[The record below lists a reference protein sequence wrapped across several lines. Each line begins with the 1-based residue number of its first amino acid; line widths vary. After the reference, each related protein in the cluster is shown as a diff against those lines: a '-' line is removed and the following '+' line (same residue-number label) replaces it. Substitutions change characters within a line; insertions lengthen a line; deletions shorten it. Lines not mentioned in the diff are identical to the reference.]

1 MQFSRLWMPLSLV
14 LLLAGCQHFEPKPI
28 SAEQNAADLEAR
40 SLANP
45 DLKRFLEKT
54 LEHEISPWPK
64 LPWDFEMLT
73 LAAFYFHPSLDLA
86 RAQREVAQAGMRT
99 AGGRPNPSIGVTPE
113 YSFNPPEGVSSP
125 WLPSVKLDVPI
136 ETAGKRRYRIDYA
149 RNLSEAASLRI
160 ATAAWAVRSRLRASL
175 LDLADARQREEVLRQ
190 QQSLQQQIVARL
202 EQRLRAGTVSAF
214 EVTTARI
221 ALSKAQ
227 VEVEDLRRRA
237 AEATAR
243 VGEAIGIPSQAV
255 PDLAIDFP
263 LPPPA
268 AAGLATA
275 EMRAQALHTRPDILA
290 ALAEYAASQSALQLE
305 LAKQYPDLHLG
316 TGYQWDQGEHKWSLG
331 LGMDLPV
338 LNRNEGP
345 IAEAKAKRSEAA
357 ARFEAVQANALAEID
372 RALAGYRGAQT
383 NLATLAS
390 LVDAQQ
396 KQQAAIEAQFK
407 AGTADSLEVLAA
419 RSELSAAQLLQF
431 DAQTRARVA
440 FGQLEDAMQRPFHAL
455 SWVEE
460 NPRLV
465 RDQRSP

>member
-1 MQFSRLWMPLSLV
+1 
-14 LLLAGCQHFEPKPI
+14 
-28 SAEQNAADLEAR
+28 
-40 SLANP
+40 
-45 DLKRFLEKT
+45 
-54 LEHEISPWPK
+54 
-64 LPWDFEMLT
+64 
-73 LAAFYFHPSLDLA
+73 
-86 RAQREVAQAGMRT
+86 
-99 AGGRPNPSIGVTPE
+99 
-113 YSFNPPEGVSSP
+113 
-125 WLPSVKLDVPI
+125 
-136 ETAGKRRYRIDYA
+136 
-149 RNLSEAASLRI
+149 
-160 ATAAWAVRSRLRASL
+160 
-175 LDLADARQREEVLRQ
+175 
-190 QQSLQQQIVARL
+190 
-202 EQRLRAGTVSAF
+202 
-214 EVTTARI
+214 
-221 ALSKAQ
+221 
-227 VEVEDLRRRA
+227 
-237 AEATAR
+237 
-243 VGEAIGIPSQAV
+243 
-255 PDLAIDFP
+255 
-263 LPPPA
+263 
-268 AAGLATA
+268 
-275 EMRAQALHTRPDILA
+275 
-290 ALAEYAASQSALQLE
+290 LAEYAASQSALQLE

-419 RSELSAAQLLQF
+419 QSELSAAQLLQF

-440 FGQLEDAMQRPFHAL
+440 FGQLEDAMQRPFQAL
-455 SWVEE
+455 SLVEE